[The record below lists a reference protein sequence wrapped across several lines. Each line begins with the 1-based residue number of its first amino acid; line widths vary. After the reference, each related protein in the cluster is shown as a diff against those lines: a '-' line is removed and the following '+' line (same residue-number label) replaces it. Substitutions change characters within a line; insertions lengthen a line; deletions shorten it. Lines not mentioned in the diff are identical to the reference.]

1 MDGIIIDSEPL
12 QMIAINQVMAQW
24 NVQLSD
30 REFQKMIGRKLADDF
45 DEMKQQYRIPV
56 DYPTFAKQKRETYH
70 SILEHNLVEMPGLSE
85 LLLRLKDA
93 QFRLAVA
100 SSSVRADVDMVV
112 QGLNIAD
119 FFEVLAT
126 GDEVAEGKP
135 NPALFQLAANRLQLA
150 VDQCVAVEDSNPGLQ
165 AAKSAGMKCIIVPHQ
180 HTAHQDFSTADK
192 IVGSLD
198 EVTFDLIQSL

>member
-1 MDGIIIDSEPL
+1 
-12 QMIAINQVMAQW
+12 
-24 NVQLSD
+24 
-30 REFQKMIGRKLADDF
+30 
-45 DEMKQQYRIPV
+45 
-56 DYPTFAKQKRETYH
+56 
-70 SILEHNLVEMPGLSE
+70 MPGLSE

-135 NPALFQLAANRLQLA
+135 NPALFQLAANRLQLP

-198 EVTFDLIQSL
+198 EVTFDLIRSL